1 MLKAKLISA
10 LLKSNSGKQD
20 LIKSI
25 QDPNTCTR
33 RMSILSVSN
42 GLKILFLEIKNKNV
56 SALAVIQIIL
66 SNFSSNVNINKIIKF
81 HKKKI
86 D

>member
-42 GLKILFLEIKNKNV
+42 GLKILFLEIKMG
-56 SALAVIQIIL
+56 ALIMVFQSFCVCAGCDLDHFV
-66 SNFSSNVNINKIIKF
+66 KF
-81 HKKKI
+81 FFKRKYK
-86 D
+86 